1 MSTPIDLRAK
11 VQQFLLERR
20 NLGFTLDSRGE
31 ALLNFVSFFER
42 TGHAGSVT
50 AELTAQWARQTQGG
64 NADMATFA
72 RRLANL
78 RPFLRWVQQF
88 DPSA

>member
-31 ALLNFVSFFER
+31 ALLTRSPHF
-42 TGHAGSVT
+42 G
-50 AELTAQWARQTQGG
+50 W
-64 NADMATFA
+64 TFPEA
-72 RRLANL
+72 VICKSIL
-78 RPFLRWVQQF
+78 
-88 DPSA
+88 